1 MNFDEMM
8 ASAWSQLDPLT
19 HRLTDHSD
27 EANLPDELFHYTS
40 AEGLIGII
48 DSRVLWASDMLC
60 LNDASEAEYATQM
73 ITDAVTGNL
82 YLLPAEHRQTFKESL
97 ISAFR
102 VYTPFVACF
111 CEDGDLLSQWRGY
124 GGSGAGFALGFS
136 RSWLSCSAAVDD
148 ARFRLVR
155 VVYSPIEQR
164 SLIQEYLQGAAAVS
178 GKLEVSA
185 DGECWF
191 WGIAAKA
198 MADLVVAFKDP
209 VFEAENEWRLVNP
222 TIITGK
228 HYGHRRTGHRIV
240 PYVRIPIEANEALTS
255 LVRGPYFVDD
265 RGSEDLLRYSGFK
278 AGGNIRNSKI
288 PLRP

>member
-8 ASAWSQLDPLT
+8 ASAWSQLD
-19 HRLTDHSD
+19 RLAHKFDDHSD
-27 EANLPDELFHYTS
+27 EADLPMELFHYTS
-40 AEGLIGII
+40 AEGFIGIV

-73 ITDAVTGNL
+73 ITDAVNGNL
-82 YLLPAEHRQTFKESL
+82 YLLPAEHRQAFDESL
-97 ISAFR
+97 RSAFR
-102 VYTPFVACF
+102 MYTPFVACF

-136 RSWLSCSAAVDD
+136 RSWLSCSALVDD
-148 ARFRLVR
+148 AKFRLLR
-155 VVYSPIEQR
+155 VTYSPAKQR
-164 SLIQEYLQGAAAVS
+164 HLIQEYLQGAATVS
-178 GKLEVSA
+178 RNLEISE
-185 DGECWF
+185 DGRWF
-191 WGIAAKA
+191 WGIAANA
-198 MADLVVAFKDP
+198 MAHLVVAFKNP

-222 TIITGK
+222 TIITGEY
-228 HYGHRRTGHRIV
+228 YGHRRSGHRIV
-240 PYVRIPIEANEALTS
+240 PYVRIPIQENAAITS

-278 AGGNIRNSKI
+278 AAGNTRNSKI